1 MTGRHDPRAMPASAA
16 SSAPPGDT
24 DGVVVE
30 LPGDVRK
37 RAQHEPATRRWIAQ
51 RVADL
56 LGYRYAGPYTP
67 DMAPGSRLYFVP
79 QSTLLL
85 DRARQLGISTERD
98 LLGGVVPY
106 GFVASKAIS
115 HALIDGAR
123 VVPEGWS
130 QDLARS
136 LETMVLPGHS
146 AFGREDARDAGIA
159 LLNRHAAIRIKPGAG
174 IGGLNQSVVTTAAEL
189 DAALDGLDEDATGQL
204 GVVLELNL
212 EDVETYSVGTVRVGD
227 LAIAYV
233 GTQRLTRN
241 HKGHAVYGGSDLTCV
256 RGGYE
261 QLLLATP
268 DPEQRRIIELAIG
281 YEAAVAAAYPPL
293 FASRR
298 NYDVAGG
305 RGEDGSLAHGVL
317 EQSWRI
323 GGATPAE
330 VSALAALA
338 ADPKLH
344 RVCTSSHEVYDLIV
358 PPPGAEVYFS
368 AIDPAVGALT
378 KFSLV
383 NGLVSDGPVKD
394 GLVKDGFIDRHGR

>member
-1 MTGRHDPRAMPASAA
+1 MTGRHEPRAISPLSASLD
-16 SSAPPGDT
+16 APVDT
-24 DGVVVE
+24 DGAVVE
-30 LPGDVRK
+30 LPDDVHK

-51 RVADL
+51 RAADL
-56 LGYRYAGPYTP
+56 LGYRYVGRYEP
-67 DMAPGSRLYFVP
+67 DMAGVGRLYFVP

-115 HALIDGAR
+115 HALIDDAR

-136 LETMVLPGHS
+136 LESVVLPGRS
-146 AFGREDARDAGIA
+146 AFGRDDARDAGVA
-159 LLNRHAAIRIKPGAG
+159 LLERHAAIRIKPGAG
-174 IGGLNQSVVTTAAEL
+174 IGGLNQSVVTTMAEL
-189 DAALDGLDEDATGQL
+189 DAALDGLDPDATRQL

-212 EDVETYSVGTVRVGD
+212 KQVETYSVGTVCVGD
-227 LAIAYV
+227 MAIAYV
-233 GTQRLTRN
+233 GEQRLTRN
-241 HKGHAVYGGSDLTCV
+241 HKGHEVYGGSDLTCV

-261 QLLLATP
+261 QLLTATP
-268 DPEQRRIIELAIG
+268 DPKQRQIIELAIG
-281 YEAAVAAAYPPL
+281 YEAAIANAYPQL
-293 FASRR
+293 LASRR
-298 NYDVAGG
+298 NYDVAAGSRQDGG
-305 RGEDGSLAHGVL
+305 VAQGVL

-330 VSALAALA
+330 VSALVAFAD
-338 ADPKLH
+338 DPKLH
-344 RVCTSSHEVYDLIV
+344 RVRASSHEVYELID

-378 KFSLV
+378 KYTLV
-383 NGLVSDGPVKD
+383 NCGLDDRDG
-394 GLVKDGFIDRHGR
+394 R